1 MAVILDTTAI
11 SALAQKNRGLVSRL
25 EDARQLAVTFIS
37 IGEFAYG
44 IRHSTVRRELELWLR
59 ERLLIRVEILFP
71 DLSTIEYYADIR
83 SELRRE
89 GTPIPANDIWIA
101 ALVRQYALPILSLD
115 NHFDHVKGISRVG
128 W

>member
-1 MAVILDTTAI
+1 MILDTNAI
-11 SALAQKNRGLVSRL
+11 SALAQQNRGIAGRL
-25 EDARQLAVTFIS
+25 DSARRLAVTFIS

-44 IRHSTVRRELELWLR
+44 IRRSATRQELELWLR
-59 ERLLIRVEILFP
+59 EHLLTRVEILFP
-71 DLSTIEYYADIR
+71 DLSTLEHYADIR

-101 ALVRQYALPILSLD
+101 ALVRQHTLPILSLD
-115 NHFDHVKGISRVG
+115 KHFDYVKGVSRVD